1 MENEITEELLEKIYN
16 RVNEFCKV
24 KYGEEP
30 YRILIEYNG
39 IIARYEDYC
48 CGETEVTDYNISV
61 QDLTED
67 LDEVARKAI
76 EEKEKQRIKEQ
87 ERRQQEEILRQNK
100 EKENRKQQY
109 LKLKKEFEDG

>member
-24 KYGEEP
+24 KYNEEP
-30 YRILIEYNG
+30 YRIILEYSG

-48 CGETEVTDYNISV
+48 CGETEVTEHEISV
-61 QDLTED
+61 KDLTED
-67 LDEVARKAI
+67 LDEVARKAN
-76 EEKEKQRIKEQ
+76 EEKERQRIKEQ
-87 ERRQQEEILRQNK
+87 ERRQQEEILRQNR

-109 LKLKKEFEDG
+109 LKLKKEFEND